1 MLEVFLFLFLFWFTF
16 LFTFLFL
23 FFLLED
29 ILFFLSLGKEI
40 YGKPMKDRLSRE
52 KMK

>member
-1 MLEVFLFLFLFWFTF
+1 MEDEHGILFDLGDLRK
-16 LFTFLFL
+16 
-23 FFLLED
+23 LED